1 MGYNQAKKKLKKL
14 LLIALLVMA
23 GNVIVGNTT
32 SQHKCQ
38 SNTLE
43 IKTTGEV
50 DYWFEDELDSEDNV
64 IGRALVVKNNTNKDV
79 ICTIVIS
86 ENGKR
91 DTITKYVPA
100 KEQVRAYYGNK
111 TLQVIGKPTF
121 EDAPINL

>member
-1 MGYNQAKKKLKKL
+1 
-14 LLIALLVMA
+14 MA
-23 GNVIVGNTT
+23 GSVIVGNTT
-32 SQHKCQ
+32 DQHKCQ

-100 KEQVRAYYGNK
+100 KEQVRAYYGNR

>member
-1 MGYNQAKKKLKKL
+1 
-14 LLIALLVMA
+14 MA
-23 GNVIVGNTT
+23 GSVMVGNT
-32 SQHKCQ
+32 SDQQKH
-38 SNTLE
+38 SNNTF
-43 IKTTGEV
+43 EV
-50 DYWFEDELDSEDNV
+50 KIMGNEVEYWFEDDLDFEDNV
-64 IGRALVVKNNTNKDV
+64 IGRALIVKNNTNKDV

-100 KEQVRAYYGNK
+100 KEQVRAYYGNR

>member
-1 MGYNQAKKKLKKL
+1 MKKL
-14 LLIALLVMA
+14 LLIALLIVA

-32 SQHKCQ
+32 DQHKCQ
-38 SNTLE
+38 KNILE
-43 IKTTGEV
+43 VEFTGEV
-50 DYWFEDELDSEDNV
+50 DYWFEDDLDFEGNV
-64 IGRALVVKNNTNKDV
+64 IGRALVVENNTNKDV

-100 KEQVRAYYGNK
+100 KEQVRAYYGNR